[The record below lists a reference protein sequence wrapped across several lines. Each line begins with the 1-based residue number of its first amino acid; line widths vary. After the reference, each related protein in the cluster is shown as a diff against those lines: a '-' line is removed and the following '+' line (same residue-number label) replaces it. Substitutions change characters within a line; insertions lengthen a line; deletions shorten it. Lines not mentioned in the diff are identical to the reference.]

1 MSIYEH
7 IIRWNQEFI
16 DSYKPGTQNSINVAS
31 RIWPHE
37 TEDDAAKKYRREWEH
52 GEIKS
57 RMTINLPDHGQEGRI
72 CLRFQRIPAGRL
84 AQFEFGSGQW
94 SIIVSPSAWR
104 GSSFSQKRKALE
116 HELEHAVDFIRVQ
129 NYDEDPEPCET
140 TDWDGTNLGR
150 RLHGGKRQEQY
161 YIAMFGEG
169 EHVPQWAND
178 LADSSNKEFWS
189 RIIDWGA
196 DRAEQRAEIK
206 RFLKD
211 KPNQEM
217 TESLW
222 TRLCNAKARAGNI
235 EWSLSPNTDRFP
247 IHLGVLLHLN
257 CTAIDDNAIEAAN
270 SIAKIDTGEKMNR
283 RELRSIVSES
293 RVIKI
298 SQKNLIRIIREEL
311 ASFL

>member
-1 MSIYEH
+1 
-7 IIRWNQEFI
+7 
-16 DSYKPGTQNSINVAS
+16 
-31 RIWPHE
+31 
-37 TEDDAAKKYRREWEH
+37 
-52 GEIKS
+52 
-57 RMTINLPDHGQEGRI
+57 
-72 CLRFQRIPAGRL
+72 
-84 AQFEFGSGQW
+84 
-94 SIIVSPSAWR
+94 
-104 GSSFSQKRKALE
+104 
-116 HELEHAVDFIRVQ
+116 
-129 NYDEDPEPCET
+129 
-140 TDWDGTNLGR
+140 
-150 RLHGGKRQEQY
+150 
-161 YIAMFGEG
+161 MFGEG